1 VSETNGE
8 RRARAQRAPRVV
20 HLPSP
25 RRLLRPEPALVLAG
39 LALVGAMNAPVG
51 VGTNDGGGSDPA
63 STTQVTVAPGAD
75 SLRWFDQAERRERG
89 DRIRAMYAVPSP
101 SAAGTS
107 ATVGP
112 VGAVSFRVPDALWA
126 AYTAAADAVP
136 ASCNLDPRLLAAIGQ
151 VESGSL
157 AGRGLDAGNRAVPA
171 VFGPVLDGR
180 QFATIRDTDHGRW
193 DGDVTWDR
201 AVGPMQFIP
210 STWARYGRDA
220 DRDGVADPQDIEDA
234 ALSAAGYLCAGGRDL
249 AQPGDLR
256 AAILAYNHSTSYL
269 ATVLALL
276 PGMVPGGALGGS
288 DVQALISGPPAPAA
302 APPSAAGT
310 ASPSGVAPASTASSD
325 TTSPTTAPGT
335 TDSPASPSPTTSATA
350 TSSTASSTTASPTVT
365 STTSTTTSTTTTST
379 TTTSTTTST
388 PSTTTTTPAQ
398 CGTTTATGTAP
409 STGTAPPTGTT
420 SATTSPTTTGTASP
434 TGDADPTPTGSC
446 TSSPSATTSTSPTAT
461 PSTSSATAT
470 EAAMLDG
477 RSAPTAD

>member
-1 VSETNGE
+1 M
-8 RRARAQRAPRVV
+8 
-20 HLPSP
+20 
-25 RRLLRPEPALVLAG
+25 LAG
-39 LALVGAMNAPVG
+39 LALVGAMNAPVD
-51 VGTNDGGGSDPA
+51 VGADEGGGSDPA

-75 SLRWFDQAERRERG
+75 SLRWFDQAERRLRG
-89 DRIRAMYAVPSP
+89 DRIRALYAVPSP
-101 SAAGTS
+101 SAAGPTA

-126 AYTAAADAVP
+126 AYTAAANVMP

-157 AGRGLDAGNRAVPA
+157 AGRGLDAANRAVPA
-171 VFGPVLDGR
+171 VFGPVLDGG

-193 DGDVTWDR
+193 DGDTTWDR

-234 ALSAAGYLCAGGRDL
+234 ALSAAGYLCADGRDL

-276 PGMVPGGALGGS
+276 PGMVPGAALGGS
-288 DVQALISGPPAPAA
+288 DVQALMSAPPAPIAE
-302 APPSAAGT
+302 PPSAAAT
-310 ASPSGVAPASTASSD
+310 APPSSISPASTASRD
-325 TTSPTTAPGT
+325 TTSPTTSSTTAPGT
-335 TDSPASPSPTTSATA
+335 TDSPTSTSPTTSATA
-350 TSSTASSTTASPTVT
+350 TSSATPSTTASPTAT
-365 STTSTTTSTTTTST
+365 STTSTTTTST
-379 TTTSTTTST
+379 TTSATSTTTST
-388 PSTTTTTPAQ
+388 PSTTTTTPAE
-398 CGTTTATGTAP
+398 CGTTTATGTASP
-409 STGTAPPTGTT
+409 TATT
-420 SATTSPTTTGTASP
+420 SATASPATTGTASP
-434 TGDADPTPTGSC
+434 TADGDPSPTGSC

-470 EAAMLDG
+470 EAALLDG